1 MKTIK
6 ILVVDDKIL
15 NLNNAKEQF
24 KDKNVEL
31 TCCPLFS
38 VAADLLKRNNYD
50 ILLTDLML
58 PGESNGISD
67 TNPEIGVEVP
77 YGLVLSILAKKIGVS
92 HVAILTD
99 VSHHS
104 GPIANAMDTLLGE
117 SDFISCFANKQWLA
131 ATEKF
136 VTLIDVLDN
145 KQVSAKKSL
154 MLAGFND
161 DFKELLKKELDV
173 NFDIMIID
181 EKSTAKLPTIYTE
194 VMPDYLFL
202 IGEINE
208 KAKEIKSYIKK
219 IFDDI
224 KQIQTSGQKVV
235 VSGFWDSNDP
245 YYKRLPFTATDLATT
260 LNESL

>member
-1 MKTIK
+1 MKAIK
-6 ILVVDDKIL
+6 ILVVDDKAT
-15 NLNNAKEQF
+15 NLNNAKAQF
-24 KDKNVEL
+24 QNKNVEL

-38 VAADLLKRNNYD
+38 VAADLLKINHYD

-58 PGESNGISD
+58 PGESHGISD

-99 VSHHS
+99 INHHS

-117 SDFISCFANKQWLA
+117 SEFISCFANKQWLTA
-131 ATEKF
+131 AEKF
-136 VTLIDVLDN
+136 VTLADVSDN
-145 KQVSAKKSL
+145 KQISAKKSL

-161 DFKELLKKELDV
+161 NFKELIRKDLDV
-173 NFDIMIID
+173 NFDITIID

-194 VMPDYLFL
+194 AMPDYLFL

-208 KAKEIKSYIKK
+208 KAKETKSYIKK
-219 IFDDI
+219 VFDDI
-224 KQIQTSGQKVV
+224 KQIKTSEQKVV
-235 VSGFWDSNDP
+235 VAGFLNSNDP

-260 LNESL
+260 LNE

>member
-1 MKTIK
+1 MKTTK
-6 ILVVDDKIL
+6 ILVVDDL
-15 NLNNAKEQF
+15 ATNLNNAKVQF
-24 KDKNVEL
+24 QNKNVEL

-38 VAADLLKRNNYD
+38 VAADLLKSNEYD

-58 PGESNGISD
+58 PGESHGISD

-99 VSHHS
+99 INHHS

-117 SDFISCFANKQWLA
+117 SEFISCFSNKEWLVA
-131 ATEKF
+131 AEKF
-136 VTLIDVLDN
+136 VTLVDTKND
-145 KQVSAKKSL
+145 KEKPAKKSL

-161 DFKELLKKELDV
+161 NFKELLKKDLDV
-173 NFDIMIID
+173 NFDITIID

-194 VMPDYLFL
+194 AMPDYLFL

-208 KAKEIKSYIKK
+208 KAKETKSYIKK
-219 IFDDI
+219 ILDDI
-224 KQIQTSGQKVV
+224 KQIKTSEQKIVV
-235 VSGFWDSNDP
+235 AGFLDSNNT
-245 YYKRLPFTATDLATT
+245 YYKRLPFLATELAAM
-260 LNESL
+260 LNE

>member
-1 MKTIK
+1 MKAIK
-6 ILVVDDKIL
+6 ILVVDDKSV

-38 VAADLLKRNNYD
+38 VAADLLKRNSYD

-58 PGESNGISD
+58 PGEAKGISD

-77 YGLVLSILAKKIGVS
+77 YGLVLSILAKKLSVS

-99 VSHHS
+99 INHHS

-117 SDFISCFANKQWLA
+117 SEFISCFSNKEWLVA
-131 ATEKF
+131 AEKF
-136 VTLIDVLDN
+136 VTLVDTTGD
-145 KQVSAKKSL
+145 KEKPAKKSL

-161 DFKELLKKELDV
+161 GFKELLKKDLDA
-173 NFDIMIID
+173 NFDITIID
-181 EKSTAKLPTIYTE
+181 QKSTMELPTIYTE

-202 IGEINE
+202 IGEIDE
-208 KAKEIKSYIKK
+208 RAKETKSYIKK
-219 IFDDI
+219 VFDDI
-224 KQIQTSGQKVV
+224 KQIKTSGQKVV
-235 VSGFWDSNDP
+235 VAGFMDGNDP
-245 YYKRLPFTATDLATT
+245 NYKKLPFMAIDLVAMLT
-260 LNESL
+260 E

>member
-1 MKTIK
+1 MKIIK
-6 ILVVDDKIL
+6 ILVVDDKVL

-24 KDKNVEL
+24 KNKNVEL

-117 SDFISCFANKQWLA
+117 SEFISCFSNKEWLVA
-131 ATEKF
+131 VEKF
-136 VTLIDVLDN
+136 VTLVDTTGD
-145 KQVSAKKSL
+145 KEKPAKKSL

-161 DFKELLKKELDV
+161 NFKELIKKDLDV
-173 NFDIMIID
+173 NFNITIID
-181 EKSTAKLPTIYTE
+181 EKSTEKLPTIYTE
-194 VMPDYLFL
+194 AMPDYLFL

-208 KAKEIKSYIKK
+208 KAKETKSYIKK
-219 IFDDI
+219 VFDDI
-224 KQIQTSGQKVV
+224 KQIKTSGQKVV
-235 VSGFWDSNDP
+235 IAGFLDSNDP
-245 YYKRLPFTATDLATT
+245 YYKRLPFTANELAIM
-260 LNESL
+260 LNE